1 MVPFVVPT
9 SCAFAAALMD
19 FEPYEESGKPRA
31 ALINVR
37 DSFRC
42 SLRLGLTLV
51 WVRVRVRAGFGA
63 RVKVKDQTQ

>member
-1 MVPFVVPT
+1 
-9 SCAFAAALMD
+9 MD

-42 SLRLGLTLV
+42 LLRLGLTLV
-51 WVRVRVRAGFGA
+51 WVRVRVRAGFGN

>member
-1 MVPFVVPT
+1 
-9 SCAFAAALMD
+9 MD

-31 ALINVR
+31 ALINAR

-63 RVKVKDQTQ
+63 RVKVKEQTQRQSLAEHLVDVDFG